1 MATVYKRGTTWW
13 VRYSRGGREVRKSAH
28 TTVKATALAYLR
40 QLVEEEG
47 HLARGGAPPRRIREA
62 LDRFAAE
69 HLPGL
74 RSAKS
79 YRLSIDNV
87 LKPILGD
94 MLIEEL
100 TRQHLVDL
108 IGTRRMDGVG
118 ASTVRRD
125 LACLSSVLTLAV
137 GWGWAAH
144 NVVRLLDRRL
154 LGPTK
159 SRRRYLSHDE
169 ERLLL
174 AAAAPRVRETI
185 IFAIET
191 GLRRGEQLSLRWDQV
206 DFDRC
211 ELRLL
216 VTKTGVPRIVPLS
229 DRALTVLR
237 SLPRN
242 LASNFVF
249 VNPTTGTRYV
259 DPSGGLEAA
268 ARRARIDDL
277 RWHDLRRTCGCRL
290 IQDCG
295 ADLYHVSRWLGHSS
309 TQMTEKAYAFL
320 RVRDLHGVIR
330 PDARSP
336 TRSGSL
342 LDGTVRTLQQPRPD
356 PHDDHRAL

>member
-1 MATVYKRGTTWW
+1 VAGAKCARARTR
-13 VRYSRGGREVRKSAH
+13 RS
-28 TTVKATALAYLR
+28 
-40 QLVEEEG
+40 EEG
-47 HLARGGAPPRRIREA
+47 HLARGGAPPRRLRET

-94 MLIEEL
+94 MLVEDL

-108 IGTRRMDGVG
+108 IGTRRLDGVG
-118 ASTVRRD
+118 ASTVRRE

-137 GWGWAAH
+137 GWGWASH

-169 ERLLL
+169 ERQLL
-174 AAAAPRVRETI
+174 AAAAPRVREAI

-191 GLRRGEQLSLRWDQV
+191 GLRRGEQLSLRWDQI

-229 DRALTVLR
+229 DRALAVLR
-237 SLPRN
+237 SLPRHS
-242 LASNFVF
+242 ASQFVF

-268 ARRARIDDL
+268 ARRARIEDL

-290 IQDCG
+290 IQDRG
-295 ADLYHVSRWLGHSS
+295 ADLYHVSHWLGHSS

-330 PDARSP
+330 PDAR
-336 TRSGSL
+336 TTARAGSL
-342 LDGTVRTLQQPRPD
+342 PDGTVHTLQQPRPD
-356 PHDDHRAL
+356 PLEDHRAL